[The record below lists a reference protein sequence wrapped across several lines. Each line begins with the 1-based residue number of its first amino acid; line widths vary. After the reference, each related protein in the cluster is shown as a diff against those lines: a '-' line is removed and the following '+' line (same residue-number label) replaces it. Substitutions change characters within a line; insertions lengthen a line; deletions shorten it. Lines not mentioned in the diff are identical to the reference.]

1 MINLFN
7 QKELLVTM
15 KMERQSQVRDILAQ
29 NNIDYIVRTRNLEAT
44 PVIGSRRA
52 QTGSFGINQD
62 YTYEYKIY
70 VHKKDFERA
79 SYLIR

>member
-1 MINLFN
+1 MINIFN

-44 PVIGSRRA
+44 PD
-52 QTGSFGINQD
+52 TF
-62 YTYEYKIY
+62 
-70 VHKKDFERA
+70 
-79 SYLIR
+79 